1 MELSLDTSTATAGV
15 AVSNEGRVLAEIAW
29 RAGYSHTLQLYPAI
43 EQALKLAGTTV
54 GEITHVVVAC
64 GPGTFSGLRVGVSAA
79 KGFALAR
86 ALPLAA
92 VSTMAV
98 EAYPFMGCGLPIRPI
113 LDGGRGEL
121 AVGTLRESPEGLIEC
136 APVAV
141 LTLAALI
148 ESTRE
153 PTLFCGERLPEVA
166 AELGRLGVLAVI
178 PPFSA
183 AIRRPGSLAALGW
196 RRIQAGLLEDLAAL
210 QPVYLRAPTI
220 TPPKPRGAVKPGKEQ
235 SA

>member
-15 AVSNEGRVLAEIAW
+15 AVSKEGRVLAGIAW

-43 EQALKLAGTTV
+43 EQALKLAGTSV
-54 GEITHVVVAC
+54 SEITHVIVAC

-86 ALPLAA
+86 DLPLAA

-121 AVGTLRESPEGLIEC
+121 AVGSFRESPEGLVES
-136 APVAV
+136 APVTV

-148 ESTRE
+148 EGTRV

-166 AELGRLGVLAVI
+166 AELGGLGPLAVI
-178 PPFSA
+178 PPFAA
-183 AIRRPGSLAALGW
+183 AIRRPGALAELGW
-196 RRIQAGLLEDLAAL
+196 RRIQAGQLEDLATL
-210 QPVYLRAPTI
+210 QPTYLRAPTI
-220 TPPKPRGAVKPGKEQ
+220 TPPKPRVAVRPGKEKG
-235 SA
+235 A